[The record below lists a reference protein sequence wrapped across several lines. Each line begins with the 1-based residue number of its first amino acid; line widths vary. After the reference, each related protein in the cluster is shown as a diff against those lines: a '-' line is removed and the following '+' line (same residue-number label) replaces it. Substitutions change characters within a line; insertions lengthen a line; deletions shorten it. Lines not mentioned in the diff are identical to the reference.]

1 MVRVFIS
8 YRREDCA
15 GYAGRLYD
23 DLREMLPESRLTMD
37 VDAIEPGTNFE
48 DFIRHEVDSCDVL
61 LAIIGPRWLVARDRR
76 TRARR
81 LKSSTD
87 WVRIEIEA
95 ALRRDRIKTI
105 PVLVQGAPMPKADQ
119 LPENLKALSNRQALE
134 LSDSRWR
141 DDVKRLADILGR
153 RAVHAYNPDTPVPT
167 QTQGWTSAGATVH
180 WLVQSIDFAVSE
192 EELYHIL
199 VPEHISAELGLLA
212 MDLSGV
218 GSALRSLGLDAS
230 SGRVEFDEVLTR
242 AGRQPLMLSL
252 ARWPGATV
260 GHHVG
265 VRRLTQGPA
274 LSLANPMRETSPFG
288 AQTLGRTQFES
299 GPVWALWIDVPVPQP
314 KSYRF

>member
-95 ALRRDRIKTI
+95 ALRRD
-105 PVLVQGAPMPKADQ
+105 
-119 LPENLKALSNRQALE
+119 
-134 LSDSRWR
+134 
-141 DDVKRLADILGR
+141 
-153 RAVHAYNPDTPVPT
+153 
-167 QTQGWTSAGATVH
+167 
-180 WLVQSIDFAVSE
+180 
-192 EELYHIL
+192 
-199 VPEHISAELGLLA
+199 
-212 MDLSGV
+212 
-218 GSALRSLGLDAS
+218 
-230 SGRVEFDEVLTR
+230 
-242 AGRQPLMLSL
+242 
-252 ARWPGATV
+252 
-260 GHHVG
+260 
-265 VRRLTQGPA
+265 
-274 LSLANPMRETSPFG
+274 
-288 AQTLGRTQFES
+288 
-299 GPVWALWIDVPVPQP
+299 
-314 KSYRF
+314 